1 MSSDCLYVCV
11 RESEGGREGTSERAR
26 ERERER
32 ERESKASVREKKED
46 GGTHTHAHP
55 YTHTVK
61 YTHTCT
67 YTPQTGECC
76 LATRRPSTRR
86 PSTRH
91 PSTRHPSYPPH
102 PHPCPSFPPPP
113 AQRCHPR
120 NDRQG
125 ERKRPSASVP
135 PSPPFALQVDDLRHQ
150 WSKRRSP
157 KDVTA
162 VGCN

>member
-1 MSSDCLYVCV
+1 MSDAMSSDCLYVCV

-76 LATRRPSTRR
+76 WLLASKFLSCLAKFMLIQMIASRRRNATQKFTQQLDLLQQCSVQLEILFVFCT
-86 PSTRH
+86 
-91 PSTRHPSYPPH
+91 
-102 PHPCPSFPPPP
+102 
-113 AQRCHPR
+113 CHVIC
-120 NDRQG
+120 G
-125 ERKRPSASVP
+125 S
-135 PSPPFALQVDDLRHQ
+135 
-150 WSKRRSP
+150 
-157 KDVTA
+157 
-162 VGCN
+162 

>member
-1 MSSDCLYVCV
+1 MSDAMSSDCLYVCE

-76 LATRRPSTRR
+76 LAARVKIPFV
-86 PSTRH
+86 
-91 PSTRHPSYPPH
+91 
-102 PHPCPSFPPPP
+102 PCEIYAYSDDCFPT
-113 AQRCHPR
+113 
-120 NDRQG
+120 
-125 ERKRPSASVP
+125 S
-135 PSPPFALQVDDLRHQ
+135 
-150 WSKRRSP
+150 
-157 KDVTA
+157 
-162 VGCN
+162 